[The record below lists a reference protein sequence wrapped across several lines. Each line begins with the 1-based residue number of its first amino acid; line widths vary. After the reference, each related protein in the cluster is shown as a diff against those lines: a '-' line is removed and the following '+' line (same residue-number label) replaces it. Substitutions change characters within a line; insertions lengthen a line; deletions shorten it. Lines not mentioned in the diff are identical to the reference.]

1 MEKKIN
7 DIIVFILLVFLVGS
21 FAGFGIQSY
30 RLDRARSELEYYR
43 TELSNAQNRERQ
55 LANTIDECWQSSIR
69 TGEILS
75 ESVNTISGIREQIR
89 QIKENYTIM
98 EDRLLQFYDNYNIDI
113 DCANYD
119 KEINTK

>member
-1 MEKKIN
+1 MFKK
-7 DIIVFILLVFLVGS
+7 VFYGVFAVYFMFSLICGAVFYSGLVK
-21 FAGFGIQSY
+21 
-30 RLDRARSELEYYR
+30 ARSELEYYR

-75 ESVNTISGIREQIR
+75 ESVDTISGIREQIR

-98 EDRLLQFYDNYNIDI
+98 EDRLLQFYDNYNIDN
-113 DCANYD
+113 DCINYD
-119 KEINTK
+119 KEINN